1 MTARTSPLGSHVGHG
16 VGDVGSDL
24 PLIGVHSVS
33 EAGTPGKQG
42 IEPLLPF
49 AVGHYA
55 SALTL
60 EPFLH
65 RCSDQ
70 PGDRL
75 SALSTELLQQ
85 GQLPIVKVDVR
96 PTHPYTI
103 HHAHVIQD
111 RRQAGCQRISP
122 DSPGQQHEWIYG

>member
-1 MTARTSPLGSHVGHG
+1 MLVSMTARTSPLGSHFGHG

-24 PLIGVHSVS
+24 PLVGVHSVGETGAS
-33 EAGTPGKQG
+33 GKQG
-42 IEPLLPF
+42 IEPLLPL
-49 AVGHYA
+49 AVGHDP

-65 RCSDQ
+65 CCPDQ
-70 PGDRL
+70 RGDRL

-85 GQLPIVKVDVR
+85 GQLLIVKVDVR

-103 HHAHVIQD
+103 HHTHVIQ
-111 RRQAGCQRISP
+111 G
-122 DSPGQQHEWIYG
+122 